1 MGDVG
6 GVLMFINS
14 ILAFFIM
21 PLSEYFFIFSV
32 ANKLFK
38 AKTSKENFF

>member
-1 MGDVG
+1 M
-6 GVLMFINS
+6 S
-14 ILAFFIM
+14 IISIVAFFIM

-38 AKTSKENFF
+38 AKTSKEKFF

>member
-6 GVLMFINS
+6 GVQI
-14 ILAFFIM
+14 ILIGNISFFIM
-21 PLSEYFFIFSV
+21 PLSEYFFIFAV

-38 AKTSKENFF
+38 AKTS